1 MEKPQATRFAILA
14 ALAFALLMA
23 GSYFMSPNQDG
34 ESFIATFP
42 SGTQLTL
49 EVADNERPLM
59 LISGLAFRDSLASNS
74 GMLFIYDRADFLLR
88 NTQQYRFPVDIIWL
102 DDAKRVL
109 MMVEAATPCVSQN
122 CPTYGPPPEKA
133 RYVIETQAGFVRRE
147 RLVVGNE
154 LRFALRM

>member
-1 MEKPQATRFAILA
+1 
-14 ALAFALLMA
+14 MA

-49 EVADNERPLM
+49 EVADNERPRM

-74 GMLFIYDRADFLLR
+74 GMLLIYDRAHFHLR

-102 DDAKRVL
+102 DYATRVL
-109 MMVEAATPCVSQN
+109 LIVEAATPCVCQN
-122 CPTYGPPPEKA
+122 CPSCGPPQQTA
-133 RYVIETQAGFVRRE
+133 RDV
-147 RLVVGNE
+147 
-154 LRFALRM
+154 

>member
-1 MEKPQATRFAILA
+1 MSQGPDFMEKPQATRFAILA

-59 LISGLAFRDSLASNS
+59 LISGLAF
-74 GMLFIYDRADFLLR
+74 G
-88 NTQQYRFPVDIIWL
+88 
-102 DDAKRVL
+102 DAVHL
-109 MMVEAATPCVSQN
+109 
-122 CPTYGPPPEKA
+122 
-133 RYVIETQAGFVRRE
+133 
-147 RLVVGNE
+147 
-154 LRFALRM
+154 